1 MEKFL
6 LLIREDLKKAEQMS
20 EDQINEGIER
30 MTSWVSELSN
40 SGNFIQGDPL
50 LNTGKYVQKDA
61 ILSDGPFI
69 EAKEAIS
76 GFMIIQA
83 ESINQAAAL
92 AQTCPLVATED
103 VVIEVRPIMA
113 LENAG

>member
-6 LLIREDLKKAEQMS
+6 LLIREDLKKVEQMP
-20 EDQINEGIER
+20 EDQLTECIER
-30 MTSWVSELSN
+30 MTAWVGELSE
-40 SGNFIQGDPL
+40 SGNYIQGDPL
-50 LNTGKYVQKDA
+50 TTTGKYVRKDN
-61 ILSDGPFI
+61 IFSDGPFI

-76 GFMIIQA
+76 GYLIIKA

-92 AQTCPLVATED
+92 AQTCPLVATEE

-113 LENAG
+113 LNNA